1 MFRIG
6 SSAAIF
12 SCGLY
17 YIVGMFAYFAFGN
30 SIAGSLLTN
39 FQQKGYWYLSI
50 VKLAYA
56 LVVLFSNPIVVY
68 PSVTTIDRLLFKG
81 ERVLWRRVCESF
93 VWCTTVW
100 AIAIAI
106 PQLDVVF
113 GLTGSTTGTLLI
125 YVYPAIFY
133 IAVVKRF
140 QKQPEAVVKS
150 ILGPTWLYPFAYILI
165 LVSSTSGIISTIS
178 QIADL
183 STYPVCNNNY

>member
-1 MFRIG
+1 
-6 SSAAIF
+6 
-12 SCGLY
+12 
-17 YIVGMFAYFAFGN
+17 MFAYFAFGN

-183 STYPVCNNNY
+183 STYPVCNIQLLTQ